1 MKPVDYLRSQSL
13 PVLALVL
20 AYQRVM
26 RTRPAKRAPR
36 TKPAGKQL
44 KLEGLKP

>member
-1 MKPVDYLRSQSL
+1 MKPVDYLRARSL

-26 RTRPAKRAPR
+26 GTRPKKRERR
-36 TKPAGKQL
+36 TKPQGKQL
-44 KLEGLKP
+44 KLEGLR